1 MTSIKMNW
9 HSLLIADMS
18 SHCDQGVLLNRF
30 VSMKMLACIVLAS
43 FMFACSLGSSASGK
57 KGQTSKNL
65 AASYQK
71 SESQDWQPTKANSVP
86 FVMNDKVKKWVNLFN
101 GKLKPH
107 FDRWVT
113 RLGIYGPT
121 IEKVLEDENV
131 PKDLIYLAMIE
142 SGFNMVAKSHASA
155 VGPWQF
161 ISSTGRSYGLQNGIF
176 IEDRRDLI
184 KATQAAA
191 KHLKDLYKVYGD
203 WYLAF
208 SAYNAGGGTVNRAI
222 RKMGTKDY
230 WKLSS
235 AKSRYFRQETKD
247 YVPKFLAAMHIV
259 KNYKQFGYSLKSFG
273 APLEFE
279 TVTVPDATDISAIA
293 KAAGASPESIQTLN
307 PSLVIGITPPNEHAV
322 IYIPKGSKEDFEKN
336 YANMSVSERLS
347 YLNYQ
352 VGKKETLNTIA
363 KKFNVSA
370 KTLARENHFSS
381 HTKLKPGMTLKVPA
395 DKSAL
400 LALASGKAQYR
411 SGSDTQ
417 VVYYRVKSGDTLARV
432 AKKNHTSV
440 GKLAQWNKLNKK
452 SHLKIGQ
459 KLKIYRSAKPAQDI
473 QYAGLVPNNT
483 GKRMSGIAHIIY
495 QDELQP
501 QTLEVAE
508 STNPRDIE
516 IPQMVAVASSYEA
529 TTLEEPAVIK
539 NLGEITEEGTGKTKK
554 VALQQK
560 SSLGQPAL
568 TPENFILHRI
578 RSGETLWS
586 LSKKYKVKISDIM
599 KWNKLKND
607 QVKLNQKIRIIAQ
620 SSHKNT
626 TASL

>member
-1 MTSIKMNW
+1 
-9 HSLLIADMS
+9 
-18 SHCDQGVLLNRF
+18 
-30 VSMKMLACIVLAS
+30 MLAGLL
-43 FMFACSLGSSASGK
+43 FGCSLSSSPYGK
-57 KGQTSKNL
+57 RGQTSKDSV
-65 AASYQK
+65 ASYQV
-71 SESQDWQPTKANSVP
+71 SETQDWQPSKGNSIP
-86 FVMNDKVKKWVNLFN
+86 FVMNDRVKRWVDYFN
-101 GKLKPH
+101 GRSKSH
-107 FDRWVT
+107 FDRWVM
-113 RLGIYGPT
+113 RLGMYGPT

-176 IEDRRDLI
+176 IEDRQDLI

-191 KHLKDLYKVYGD
+191 RHLKDLHKVYGD

-208 SAYNAGGGTVNRAI
+208 AAYNAGGGTVNRAI
-222 RKMGTKDY
+222 RKMGNKDY

-259 KNYKQFGYSLKSFG
+259 KNYKQFGYTAKSFG
-273 APLEFE
+273 PPLEFE

-293 KAAGASPESIQTLN
+293 KAAGTSPENIQTLN
-307 PSLVIGITPPNEHAV
+307 PSLVIGITPPNEHAT
-322 IYIPKGSKEDFEKN
+322 IYVPKGLKEDFEKN
-336 YANMSVSERLS
+336 YANMPVSERLS
-347 YLNYQ
+347 YLNYR
-352 VGKKETLNTIA
+352 VGKKETLNTIS
-363 KKFNVSA
+363 KKFNVSV
-370 KTLARENHFSS
+370 KTLSRENDFNS

-395 DKSAL
+395 DKSVL
-400 LALASGKAQYR
+400 LALASGKTQYS

-417 VVYYRVKSGDTLARV
+417 MVYYRVKSGDTLARV

-440 GKLAQWNKLNKK
+440 GKLAQWNKLSKK
-452 SHLKIGQ
+452 SQLKVGQ
-459 KLKIYRSAKPAQDI
+459 KLKIYQGVKPAQDT
-473 QYAGLVPNNT
+473 QHAGLVPNRT

-501 QTLEVAE
+501 QTLEVAK
-508 STNPRDIE
+508 STATQDIE
-516 IPQMVAVASSYEA
+516 IPQMLAVASTYDA
-529 TTLEEPAVIK
+529 ATLEEPAVIK
-539 NLGEITEEGTGKTKK
+539 NLGDTTEEDTSKTKK
-554 VALQQK
+554 VALQLQQE
-560 SSLGQPAL
+560 SSLGQPVL
-568 TPENFILHRI
+568 TPENFIFHRI
-578 RSGETLWS
+578 KSGETLWS
-586 LSKKYKVKISDIM
+586 LSKKYKVKVSDIM

>member
-1 MTSIKMNW
+1 
-9 HSLLIADMS
+9 
-18 SHCDQGVLLNRF
+18 
-30 VSMKMLACIVLAS
+30 MLAGL
-43 FMFACSLGSSASGK
+43 MFGCSLGSSPYGK
-57 KGQTSKNL
+57 RGQTSKDL
-65 AASYQK
+65 TASYQK
-71 SESQDWQPTKANSVP
+71 SEGQDWQPTKSNSVP
-86 FVMNDKVKKWVNLFN
+86 FVMNDRVKRWVDYFN
-101 GKLKPH
+101 GRSKSH
-107 FDRWVT
+107 FDRWVM
-113 RLGIYGPT
+113 RLGMYGPT

-176 IEDRRDLI
+176 IEDRQDLI

-191 KHLKDLYKVYGD
+191 RHLKDLYKVYGD

-208 SAYNAGGGTVNRAI
+208 AAYNAGGGTVNRAI
-222 RKMGTKDY
+222 RKMGSKDY

-259 KNYKQFGYSLKSFG
+259 KNYKQFGYSAKSFG
-273 APLEFE
+273 PPLEFE
-279 TVTVPDATDISAIA
+279 TVTVPDATDVSAIA
-293 KAAGASPESIQTLN
+293 KAAGTSPENIQTLN
-307 PSLVIGITPPNEHAV
+307 PSLVIGITPPNEHAT

-336 YANMSVSERLS
+336 YANMPVSERLS
-347 YLNYQ
+347 YLNYR

-363 KKFNVSA
+363 KKFSVSA
-370 KTLARENHFSS
+370 KTLARENQISS
-381 HTKLKPGMTLKVPA
+381 HAKLKPGNTLKVPA
-395 DKSAL
+395 DKSVL
-400 LALASGKAQYR
+400 LALASGKTQYS

-417 VVYYRVKSGDTLARV
+417 MVYYRVKSGDTLARV

-440 GKLAQWNKLNKK
+440 GKLAQWNKLSKK
-452 SHLKIGQ
+452 SQLKVGQ
-459 KLKIYRSAKPAQDI
+459 KLKIYQGAKPVQDV
-473 QYAGLVPNNT
+473 QYAGLVPNRT

-508 STNPRDIE
+508 STATQDIE
-516 IPQMVAVASSYEA
+516 IPQMVAVASSYDA
-529 TTLEEPAVIK
+529 ATLEEPAVIK
-539 NLGEITEEGTGKTKK
+539 NLGDLTEEDTSKTKK
-554 VALQQK
+554 VALQLQQE
-560 SSLGQPAL
+560 SALGQPIL
-568 TPENFILHRI
+568 TPENFIFHRI
-578 RSGETLWS
+578 KSGETLWS
-586 LSKKYKVKISDIM
+586 LSKKYKVKVSDIM